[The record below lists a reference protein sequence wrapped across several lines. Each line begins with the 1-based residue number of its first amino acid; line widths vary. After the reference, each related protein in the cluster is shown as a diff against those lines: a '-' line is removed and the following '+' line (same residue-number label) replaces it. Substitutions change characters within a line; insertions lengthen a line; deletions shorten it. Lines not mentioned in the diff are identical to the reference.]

1 MKCYKTRDFQILVA
15 NTHEHTFTQL
25 DGTDQ
30 VAELINDPEHVFWL
44 DLQNPTEQELAKIG
58 KIFHLHPLAIEDA
71 SREHQRPKV
80 EEYEHFVFLV
90 FHTVGLDATKQE
102 LVTHELDIFVGAN
115 YLITVHT
122 EAIGELD
129 EVEQR
134 WKRNST
140 QLERGVG
147 ILLYSLLDTIVDHYF
162 PVSDELVDQ
171 AEELEDHLFAGKGA
185 RRERQLTLDL
195 LALKKQFLTFRRI
208 TTPERDVLLVL
219 TNRDSPFFSE
229 HIMLYFRDVYD
240 HITRLTDT
248 LDLYR
253 DQLST
258 IMDANLSIVSNE
270 LNKVMRTLTAM
281 SIILMF
287 DACVAGIYGMNFENM
302 PELKWH
308 YGYFGTLA
316 FIAVVSTL
324 LVLYFRRLKWF

>member
-1 MKCYKTRDFQILVA
+1 MDQI
-15 NTHEHTFTQL
+15 
-25 DGTDQ
+25 
-30 VAELINDPEHVFWL
+30 AELINDLEHVFWL
-44 DLQNPTEQELAKIG
+44 DVQNPTEQELVKIAE
-58 KIFHLHPLAIEDA
+58 IFHLHPLAVEDA

-90 FHTVGLDATKQE
+90 FHTVDLDATKQG

-122 EAIGELD
+122 EPVRELD

-134 WKRNST
+134 WKRNGT
-140 QLERGVG
+140 QLERGIG
-147 ILLYSLLDTIVDHYF
+147 ILLYSLLDTIVDRYF
-162 PVSDELVDQ
+162 PVSDVLVDQ
-171 AEELEDHLFAGKGA
+171 AEELEGRLFASKGIG
-185 RRERQLTLDL
+185 RERQLTLDL

-208 TTPERDVLLVL
+208 ATPERDVLYVL

-229 HIMLYFRDVYD
+229 HVMLYFRDVSD

-287 DACVAGIYGMNFENM
+287 NALVAGIYGMNFEHM

-308 YGYFGTLA
+308 YGYFGVLA
-316 FIAVVSTL
+316 FMAVASAL

>member
-1 MKCYKTRDFQILVA
+1 MIKSIHCH
-15 NTHEHTFTQL
+15 THEHIFTQL
-25 DGTDQ
+25 TGTDQ
-30 VAELINDPEHVFWL
+30 IAELINDPEHVFWL
-44 DLQNPTEQELAKIG
+44 DLLNPTEQELARIAE
-58 KIFHLHPLAIEDA
+58 IFHLHPLAIEDA

-90 FHTVGLDATKQE
+90 FHTVDLDATKQE
-102 LVTHELDIFVGAN
+102 LITRELDIFVGAN

-122 EAIGELD
+122 EPIERLD

-134 WKRNST
+134 WKRNGT
-140 QLERGVG
+140 QLERGIG

-171 AEELEDHLFAGKGA
+171 AEELEDRLFAGTG
-185 RRERQLTLDL
+185 RGRERQLTLDL

-208 TTPERDVLLVL
+208 ATPERDVLHVL

-229 HIMLYFRDVYD
+229 HIMLYFRDVSD

-287 DACVAGIYGMNFENM
+287 DALVAGIYGMNFENM

-308 YGYFGTLA
+308 YGYFGALA

-324 LVLYFRRLKWF
+324 LILYFRRLKWF